1 MRIRKPLITVGLTLA
16 AALTAAVGS
25 ASAGGPTMSLG
36 AAEDAV
42 RADDL
47 VQTQAQFAMLGLAG
61 MNSVRITSNWLPGLT
76 APTDAELATL
86 HNVEGAALLTG
97 IRVYVSVYSPGSK
110 TTPLTPE
117 ARTQFASYAAAI
129 VGAIPSFDDI
139 IVANEPNLNRFW
151 LPQFNADGTNASA
164 PAYLALLSET
174 YDAIKAVDPT
184 ARVWG
189 GATSPRG
196 SDRPEGARQTSSPT
210 AFITALGAAYRA
222 SGRTLPIMDGYAHHP
237 YPDNSAQSPDFT
249 HPKSTTIAI
258 ADYDKLESL
267 LTTAFDG
274 TAQAGST
281 LPILYD
287 EFGIESVIPS
297 GKASLY
303 TGTEP
308 ATTKP
313 VDETAQ
319 AAAYQRALQIAFCQP
334 NVAGMLLFHSVD
346 ENELGAWQSGVYY
359 ADNTPKSSLVAV
371 HDAFR
376 RTKGGSIARCP
387 GLALDV
393 TAPKVKFPAQAAFKR
408 GVRTVKF
415 SCSLDCIWQLRS
427 IRASDGVGTARVRGY
442 GRAGDAIVASLQGRK
457 LGTQPV
463 KLVLTL
469 VHPVNPGPE
478 WTRASAPLATR

>member
-1 MRIRKPLITVGLTLA
+1 MPSWRTL
-16 AALTAAVGS
+16 
-25 ASAGGPTMSLG
+25 
-36 AAEDAV
+36 
-42 RADDL
+42 R
-47 VQTQAQFAMLGLAG
+47 
-61 MNSVRITSNWLPGLT
+61 
-76 APTDAELATL
+76 
-86 HNVEGAALLTG
+86 NVEGAALLTG

-117 ARTQFASYAAAI
+117 AQAQFAAYTAALVAA
-129 VGAIPSFDDI
+129 VPSFDDI

-151 LPQFNADGTNASA
+151 LPQFNSDGTNASA
-164 PAYLALLSET
+164 PAYLSLLSQT
-174 YDAIKAVDPT
+174 YDAIKAVDPGV
-184 ARVWG
+184 RVWG

-222 SGRTLPIMDGYAHHP
+222 SGRTLPIMDGYSHHP

-249 HPKSTTIAI
+249 HPKSTTIALG
-258 ADYDKLESL
+258 DYDKLESL

-274 TAQAGST
+274 TAQPGST

-297 GKASLY
+297 GKASRY

-334 NVAGMLLFHSVD
+334 NVAGMLLFHTVD
-346 ENELGAWQSGVYY
+346 ETELPAWQSGVYY

-371 HDAFR
+371 RDAFR

-387 GLALDV
+387 GLALEV
-393 TAPKVKFPAQAAFKR
+393 TAPKIKFPGAGRIQARRANR
-408 GVRTVKF
+408 QVQLLARLHLAAPLDQGVRRRRHR
-415 SCSLDCIWQLRS
+415 SRSWLRTCEVTPS
-427 IRASDGVGTARVRGY
+427 I
-442 GRAGDAIVASLQGRK
+442 ASLQGRK
-457 LGTQPV
+457 LGAQPV

-469 VHPVNPGPE
+469 IHPVNPGPE
-478 WTRASAPLATR
+478 WTRSSAPLATR